1 MSDDSRST
9 PVTFSREEIAAIRV
23 MLATWEKLPVC
34 PRCEKGLTVQ
44 EPEDERLK
52 GQVYLVCHP
61 CHRVAFVSREPGQRR
76 FDLY

>member
-1 MSDDSRST
+1 MSDDSRT
-9 PVTFSREEIAAIRV
+9 PVTFSREEIAEIRV
-23 MLATWEKLPVC
+23 MLATWEKPPVC
-34 PRCEKGLTVQ
+34 PRCEKALTVQ

-52 GQVYLVCHP
+52 GQVNLVCHA